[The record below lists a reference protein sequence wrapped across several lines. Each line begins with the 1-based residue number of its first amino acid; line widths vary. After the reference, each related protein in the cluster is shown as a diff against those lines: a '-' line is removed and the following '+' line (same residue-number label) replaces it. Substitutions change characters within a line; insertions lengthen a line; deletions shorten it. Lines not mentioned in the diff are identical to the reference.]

1 MRDNKMIRILK
12 KIFQKI
18 KKRDNNIEIELE
30 RLNKRLIENNNR
42 MIENYFSKI
51 S

>member
-1 MRDNKMIRILK
+1 MIRILK

-18 KKRDNNIEIELE
+18 KKENNIEIELE
-30 RLNKRLIENNNR
+30 ILNKRLIENNNR

>member
-1 MRDNKMIRILK
+1 MIRILK

>member
-1 MRDNKMIRILK
+1 MIRILK

-18 KKRDNNIEIELE
+18 KKENNIERELE
-30 RLNKRLIENNNR
+30 ILNKRLIENNKNNNR

>member
-1 MRDNKMIRILK
+1 MRDNKMIRI
-12 KIFQKI
+12 
-18 KKRDNNIEIELE
+18 
-30 RLNKRLIENNNR
+30 LNKRLIENNNR

>member
-18 KKRDNNIEIELE
+18 KKENNIERELE
-30 RLNKRLIENNNR
+30 ILNKRLIENNNR

>member
-1 MRDNKMIRILK
+1 MIRILK

-18 KKRDNNIEIELE
+18 KKRDNNIERELE
-30 RLNKRLIENNNR
+30 ILNKRLIENNNR